1 MPLEEGVILRPR
13 RRGKRLRQFFLM
25 LLLFIVLI
33 FGSAFWLLFLKPST
47 EQVKPYGGA
56 SQVIVYQG
64 SPMEASSY
72 LLESGQVLLSFDFL
86 KEVIDPYL
94 YWDEPTN
101 SVIVTTKDK
110 VLRLPSG
117 QVTAFLNKQPIDL
130 QVPVKEV
137 DGVRYIPL
145 APIEKLYDF
154 QFALLEESGVLS
166 IEKEG
171 YAVQQAQV
179 IAEDG
184 AKVRIGASH
193 REPFVAQLAA
203 GETVDLLGEENGWYS
218 VFTQNG
224 IAGYLPKDDVEITQV
239 RQVKLEADQAS
250 SEPQA
255 AGWKPLGEKIN
266 MVWEHVVS
274 RNPNTAEIGALPG
287 VNVVSP
293 TWFEM
298 TDAEGTLLNKADPAY
313 VTWAHQRGYK
323 VWGLVTNGFNPD
335 WTTAV
340 LSSYEKREKLASQLL
355 HYAHMYDLDGINID
369 FENVYLEDKER
380 LVQFVRELTPYLHEQ
395 GLTVSIDVTIK
406 STAETWSMFLDRKA
420 LAEVVDYVA
429 VMTYDEHWA
438 SSPKAGSVASL
449 PWVENGLQGVL
460 EEVPADKLLLGVPF
474 YTRLWTET
482 PQADGSV
489 KVRSRALSMAGAQNW
504 IKERNLTP
512 VLDEAS
518 GQHYVEYKDPNDGN
532 TYKMWLEDAT
542 SMEKRIQL
550 VEKYNLAGVAAW
562 RRGFELPEIWTTI
575 EAGLAGK

>member
-1 MPLEEGVILRPR
+1 MALERGAGIRPR
-13 RRGKRLRQFFLM
+13 RKRKRLLHFFLM
-25 LLLFIVLI
+25 LLLFFIVVP
-33 FGSAFWLLFLKPST
+33 GSMFWFLLMKPST
-47 EQVKPYGGA
+47 EQVKPYDGA
-56 SQVIVYQG
+56 NRVIVYQG
-64 SPMEASSY
+64 TPMEASY
-72 LLESGQVLLSFDFL
+72 LLESGQVLLPFDFL

-94 YWDEPTN
+94 FWDEPTH

-110 VLRLPSG
+110 VLRLPSD
-117 QVTAFLNKQPIDL
+117 QVTAFLNKQPINL

-137 DGVRYIPL
+137 DGVRYVPL
-145 APIEKLYDF
+145 EPIEKLYGYAF
-154 QFALLEESGVLS
+154 TLLEESGVLS

-171 YAVQQAQV
+171 YAVQQARV
-179 IAEDG
+179 TAEEG
-184 AKVRIGASH
+184 VMVRTGASH
-193 REPFVAQLAA
+193 REPIVAELSA
-203 GETVDLLGEENGWYS
+203 GETVDLLSEENGWYR
-218 VFTQNG
+218 VFTENG
-224 IAGYLPKDDVEITQV
+224 IGGYLPKEDVELTQV
-239 RQVKLEADQAS
+239 RQVKREVENAS
-250 SEPQA
+250 AQQA
-255 AGWKPLGEKIN
+255 AGWKPLGEKIT

-274 RNPNTAEIGALPG
+274 RNPNTAEIGPLPG

-313 VTWAHQRGYK
+313 VAWAHQRGYQ

-340 LSSYEKREKLASQLL
+340 LSSYEKREKLISQLL
-355 HYAHMYDLDGINID
+355 HYAILYDLDGINID
-369 FENVYLEDKER
+369 FENVYLADKER

-406 STAETWSMFLDRKA
+406 STAETWSMFLDRAA

-449 PWVENGLQGVL
+449 PWTEKGLQGVL
-460 EEVPADKLLLGVPF
+460 EEVPAHKLLLGVPF
-474 YTRLWTET
+474 YTRLWTEEK
-482 PQADGSV
+482 QADGTI
-489 KVRSRALSMAGAQNW
+489 KVSSRALSMSRAQEW

-518 GQHYVEYKDPNDGN
+518 GQHYVEYRDPNDGK
-532 TYKMWLEDAT
+532 TYKMWIEDVT

-550 VEKYNLAGVAAW
+550 VKKYNLAGVAAW
-562 RRGFELPEIWTTI
+562 RRGFEVPEIWTAI